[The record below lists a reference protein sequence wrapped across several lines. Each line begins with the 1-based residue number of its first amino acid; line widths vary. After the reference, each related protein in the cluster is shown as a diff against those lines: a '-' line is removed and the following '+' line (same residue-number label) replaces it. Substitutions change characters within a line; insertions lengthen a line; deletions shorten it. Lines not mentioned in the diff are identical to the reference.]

1 MQMMSCKTSSAS
13 NSIIYNIL
21 PLFKLNPKHG
31 SDNANSYV
39 AMYGE
44 RGKLNIIKAA
54 SMRCKALFVT
64 SNSSIEVQYNEL
76 KKYFSPNRLC
86 MVKKM

>member
-76 KKYFSPNRLC
+76 KKIF
-86 MVKKM
+86 